1 MSSDHSRER
10 ANHPLLNDDN
20 AFKLGVF
27 GVNVSRGCSM
37 TDAEGTIEVEWSESL
52 EVAQAA
58 DRAGLDAMVPIARWK
73 GFGGATS
80 FNDRSFETFTWAAAL
95 GAMTERIGVMAT
107 IHVPTAHPVRIA
119 KEAVTVDHVSGGR
132 LGLNIVAGWNQL
144 ELDMFGVADTDHD
157 ERYDVADEWIDFA
170 SRLWTEDRFDYDGRY
185 FQSKAAHS
193 NPHPVQ
199 TPRPLVMSAG
209 ASGRGALFAARHA
222 DVNFIMAPDL
232 ADHRAKVEYVRRLAR
247 EQFGREIKVMGM
259 GYVVCADTE
268 AEARRE
274 FDYIVHDKGD
284 WEGAM
289 RGTGHAKGRFQS
301 MEFRSDQTVL
311 NAIAGTGGQ
320 PLIGT
325 PEQIV
330 DSLLE
335 MQAVGLNG
343 ITLSW
348 VRYADGI
355 AQYEDVLLPLLIQ
368 AGLRSP
374 VAAPVTPSP

>member
-10 ANHPLLNDDN
+10 ASHPLLNDEN

-27 GVNVSRGCSM
+27 GANVSGGCSM
-37 TDAEGTIEVEWSESL
+37 TSAEGTIAVEWSESL
-52 EVAQAA
+52 KVAQAA

-73 GFGGATS
+73 GFGDAAS

-95 GAMTERIGVMAT
+95 GAVTERIGVMAT

-170 SRLWTEDRFDYDGRY
+170 SRLWTEDRFDYEGRY
-185 FQSKAAHS
+185 FHSRDAHS
-193 NPHPVQ
+193 NPQPVQ

-209 ASGRGALFAARHA
+209 ASGRGAQFAARHA

-232 ADHRAKVEYVRRLAR
+232 PAHEAKISSLRELAR
-247 EQFGREIKVMGM
+247 EQFDREIKVMGM
-259 GYVVCADTE
+259 GYVVCADSE
-268 AEARRE
+268 SEARRE
-274 FDYIVHDKGD
+274 FDYIVHEKGD

-289 RGTGHAKGRFQS
+289 RGAGHAKGRFQS
-301 MEFRSDQTVL
+301 MEFRTDQTVL

-330 DSLLE
+330 DRIIE
-335 MQAVGLNG
+335 MQAVGLDG

-355 AQYEDVLLPLLIQ
+355 AQYEAALLPLLIE
-368 AGLRSP
+368 AGLRCP
-374 VAAPVTPSP
+374 VAAPVAPGP